1 MTRFSGNWV
10 GVMYHCRIIYVYA
23 KTVEFSGESD
33 QEVYTVKRLKLKLQ
47 QHNGEGVFL
56 QKLRDM
62 KMLSSL
68 ETWLIN

>member
-1 MTRFSGNWV
+1 M
-10 GVMYHCRIIYVYA
+10 
-23 KTVEFSGESD
+23 VEFSGESD